1 MPEPRHIVFLTTD
14 FRPMVGGVADHL
26 HRMADHLAA
35 RTPVTVMT
43 TVPLEGATWPHAYRL
58 VSLDPLPD
66 RRLGQLP
73 GDNFPPLRKLR
84 TGAHFLALRRRAD
97 RLLADIKAQSG
108 NGVAVV
114 IGIWDTASHFWCDAC
129 HRAGVPYYIVAHGV
143 ELLMDL
149 YGRLP
154 RWRQRDF
161 ARSVRVIANSRA
173 TARLTADTFTLA
185 IPPAVVNPS
194 VGPRPAAADIA
205 SRAADLR
212 RELRFDRG
220 SEGPALLTVGRLV
233 QRKGCDLVLR
243 SVAELAA
250 EYPGLRYII
259 AGDGPER
266 ARLDGLAREL
276 GIADRVRMLGDVDDL
291 TKWAAYD
298 ICDVFVSPT
307 RPSHSAD
314 WEGFGIVFLE
324 AALSRRPAIGGRTG
338 GTADAIVDGL
348 TGVLVDPDQRGELS
362 GAIRRLMSDAGLR
375 ARLGRTAEQMAR
387 TRFTGEAALRSL
399 REQLAWN

>member
-1 MPEPRHIVFLTTD
+1 MSEPRHIVFLTTD

-26 HRMADHLAA
+26 HRMADHLSA

-43 TVPLEGATWPHAYRL
+43 TVPLSGASWPHAYRL
-58 VSLDPLPD
+58 VELDPLPD
-66 RRLGQLP
+66 RRLGWQP
-73 GDNFPPLRKLR
+73 GDGLPPLRKLR
-84 TGAHFLALRRRAD
+84 TGAHFLALRRYAD
-97 RLLADIKAQSG
+97 RLLATIKAESG
-108 NGVAVV
+108 EGVAVV

-143 ELLMDL
+143 ELLAGL
-149 YGRLP
+149 YGRPP

-173 TARLTADTFTLA
+173 TARLAADTFTLA

-194 VGPRPAAADIA
+194 VGPRPAAEDIA
-205 SRAADLR
+205 SRAAALR
-212 RELRFDRG
+212 RELRFDRD
-220 SEGPALLTVGRLV
+220 EGPLVLTVGRLV
-233 QRKGCDLVLR
+233 PRKGCDLVLR
-243 SVAELAA
+243 SVAELAPD
-250 EYPGLRYII
+250 YPGLRYIV
-259 AGDGPER
+259 AGDGAER
-266 ARLDGLAREL
+266 ARLDSLAREL
-276 GIADRVRMLGDVDDL
+276 GIADRIRMLGDVDDL

-298 ICDVFVSPT
+298 ICDLFVSPT

-348 TGVLVDPDQRGELS
+348 TGVLVDPDAPGELS
-362 GAIRRLMSDAGLR
+362 GAIRRLLSDAGLR

-399 REQLAWN
+399 RDQLAWN

>member
-35 RTPVTVMT
+35 HTPVTVMT
-43 TVPLEGATWPHAYRL
+43 TVPLEGASWPHAYRL

-66 RRLGQLP
+66 RQLGQLP
-73 GDNFPPLRKLR
+73 GDNVPPLRKLR

-212 RELRFDRG
+212 RELQFDRG

-307 RPSHSAD
+307 
-314 WEGFGIVFLE
+314 
-324 AALSRRPAIGGRTG
+324 
-338 GTADAIVDGL
+338 
-348 TGVLVDPDQRGELS
+348 QR
-362 GAIRRLMSDAGLR
+362 
-375 ARLGRTAEQMAR
+375 RLGRVRYCLSRGGVEPAPGHRWPNRGHRGCHRRWLDRCARRPGSARRAFGGDSPVDERRRSSRPSGPHRGADGTHALHGRSGPAESQ
-387 TRFTGEAALRSL
+387 GAACVELV
-399 REQLAWN
+399 AW

>member
-1 MPEPRHIVFLTTD
+1 
-14 FRPMVGGVADHL
+14 MVGGVADHL

-43 TVPLEGATWPHAYRL
+43 TVPLAGAGWPHAYRL
-58 VSLDPLPD
+58 VALNPLPD
-66 RRLGQLP
+66 RRLGLQP
-73 GDNFPPLRKLR
+73 GDSLPPIRKLR
-84 TGAHFLALRRRAD
+84 TGAHFLALRRYAD
-97 RLLADIKAQSG
+97 RLLTSIKAESG
-108 NGVAVV
+108 EGVVVV

-129 HRAGVPYYIVAHGV
+129 FRAGVPYYIVAHGV
-143 ELLMDL
+143 ELLLSL

-173 TARLTADTFTLA
+173 TARLAADTFTLG

-194 VGPRPAAADIA
+194 VGPRPAAEDIA
-205 SRAADLR
+205 ARAADLR
-212 RELRFDRG
+212 RELRFDRD
-220 SEGPALLTVGRLV
+220 EGPLVLTVGRLV
-233 QRKGCDLVLR
+233 PRKGCDLVLR
-243 SVAELAA
+243 SVAELAP
-250 EYPGLRYII
+250 EYPGLRYIV
-259 AGDGPER
+259 AGDGTER
-266 ARLDGLAREL
+266 ARLDSLAREL
-276 GIADRVRMLGDVDDL
+276 GIADRIRMLGDVDDL

-298 ICDVFVSPT
+298 ICDLFVSPT

-348 TGVLVDPDQRGELS
+348 TGVLVDPDAPGELS
-362 GAIRRLMSDAGLR
+362 GAIRRLLSDAGLR

-399 REQLAWN
+399 RDQLAWN

>member
-1 MPEPRHIVFLTTD
+1 
-14 FRPMVGGVADHL
+14 MVGGVADHL

-43 TVPLEGATWPHAYRL
+43 TVPLEGASWPHAYRL

-73 GDNFPPLRKLR
+73 GDNLPPLRKLR
-84 TGAHFLALRRRAD
+84 TGAHFLALRRYAD
-97 RLLADIKAQSG
+97 RVLARIKEQQG
-108 NGVAVV
+108 DDVTVV

-129 HRAGVPYYIVAHGV
+129 RRARVPYYIVAYGV
-143 ELLMDL
+143 ELLIEL

-154 RWRQRDF
+154 QWRETDF
-161 ARSVRVIANSRA
+161 SRSVRVIAVSRA
-173 TARLTADTFTLA
+173 TATLA
-185 IPPAVVNPS
+185 ADSFALATPPAVVNPS
-194 VGPRPAAADIA
+194 VGPRPPAEDIA

-212 RELRFDRG
+212 RQLRFDH
-220 SEGPALLTVGRLV
+220 EKEEPILLTVGRLV
-233 QRKGCDLVLR
+233 PRKGCDLVLR
-243 SVAELAA
+243 SVADLAA

-266 ARLDGLAREL
+266 ARLEGLAREL
-276 GIADRVRMLGDVDDL
+276 GIADRIRMLGDVDDL

-298 ICDVFVSPT
+298 LCDVFVSPT
-307 RPSHSAD
+307 RMSHSAD

-362 GAIRRLMSDAGLR
+362 GAIRRLLSDDGLR
-375 ARLGRTAEQMAR
+375 ARLGRTAEQLAR
-387 TRFTGEAALRSL
+387 TRFTGEAALRTL

>member
-1 MPEPRHIVFLTTD
+1 MSEPHHIVFLTTD

-43 TVPLEGATWPHAYRL
+43 TVPLAGTSWPHAYRL
-58 VSLDPLPD
+58 VTLEPLPD
-66 RRLGQLP
+66 RQLGQLP
-73 GDNFPPLRKLR
+73 GDNVPPLRKLR
-84 TGAHFLALRRRAD
+84 TGAHFLALRRYAE

-108 NGVAVV
+108 SDVVVV
-114 IGIWDTASHFWCDAC
+114 IGIWDTASHFWCEAC
-129 HRAGVPYYIVAHGV
+129 YRAGVPYYIVAHGV

-161 ARSVRVIANSRA
+161 ARSSRVIANSRA
-173 TARLTADTFTLA
+173 TARLTADTFTLSA
-185 IPPAVVNPS
+185 PPAVVNPS
-194 VGPRPAAADIA
+194 VGPRPAPADIA
-205 SRAADLR
+205 ARGADLR
-212 RELRFDRG
+212 RELRLDDG
-220 SEGPALLTVGRLV
+220 SEGPILLTVGRLV
-233 QRKGCDLVLR
+233 PRKGCDLVLR
-243 SVAELAA
+243 SVAALAH
-250 EYPGLRYII
+250 EYPGLRYIV

-266 ARLDGLAREL
+266 ERLAGLTREL

-307 RPSHSAD
+307 LQSQSTD

-324 AALSRRPAIGGRTG
+324 AALSGRPAIGGRTG

-348 TGVLVDPDQRGELS
+348 TGVLVDTDQRGELLR
-362 GAIRRLMSDAGLR
+362 AIRRLLSDAGLR
-375 ARLGRTAEQMAR
+375 GRLGRTAEQMAR

>member
-1 MPEPRHIVFLTTD
+1 MSEPRHIVFLTTD

-43 TVPLEGATWPHAYRL
+43 TVPLAGAGWPHAYRL
-58 VSLDPLPD
+58 VALNPLPD
-66 RRLGQLP
+66 RRLGLQP
-73 GDNFPPLRKLR
+73 GDSLPPIRKLR
-84 TGAHFLALRRRAD
+84 TGAHFLALRRYAD
-97 RLLADIKAQSG
+97 RLLTSIKAESG
-108 NGVAVV
+108 EGVVVV

-129 HRAGVPYYIVAHGV
+129 FRAGVPYYIVAHGV
-143 ELLMDL
+143 ELLLSL

-173 TARLTADTFTLA
+173 TARLAADTFTLG

-194 VGPRPAAADIA
+194 VGPRPAAEDIA
-205 SRAADLR
+205 ARAADLR
-212 RELRFDRG
+212 RELRFDRD
-220 SEGPALLTVGRLV
+220 EGPLVLTVGRLV
-233 QRKGCDLVLR
+233 PRKGCDLVLR
-243 SVAELAA
+243 SVAELAP
-250 EYPGLRYII
+250 EYPGLRYIV
-259 AGDGPER
+259 AGDGTER
-266 ARLDGLAREL
+266 ARLDSLAREL
-276 GIADRVRMLGDVDDL
+276 GIADRIRMLGDVDDL

-298 ICDVFVSPT
+298 ICDLFVSPT

-348 TGVLVDPDQRGELS
+348 TGVLVDPDAPGELS
-362 GAIRRLMSDAGLR
+362 GAIRRLLSDAGLR

-399 REQLAWN
+399 RDQLAWN

>member
-1 MPEPRHIVFLTTD
+1 
-14 FRPMVGGVADHL
+14 MVGGVADHL

-43 TVPLEGATWPHAYRL
+43 TVPVAGASWPHAYRL
-58 VSLDPLPD
+58 VQLGPLPD
-66 RRLGQLP
+66 RRLGRLP
-73 GDNFPPLRKLR
+73 GDNLPPLRKLR
-84 TGAHFLALRRRAD
+84 TGAHFLALRRYAD
-97 RLLADIKAQSG
+97 RVLADIKAQMG
-108 NGVAVV
+108 PDVAVV

-129 HRAGVPYYIVAHGV
+129 HRAGVSYYIVAHGV

-149 YGRLP
+149 YGRRLP

-173 TARLTADTFTLA
+173 TARLTADTFELA
-185 IPPAVVNPS
+185 TPPAVVNPS
-194 VGPRPAAADIA
+194 VGPRPASEDIA
-205 SRAADLR
+205 SRAAELR
-212 RELRFDRG
+212 RELRLDHE
-220 SEGPALLTVGRLV
+220 SERPILLTVGRLV
-233 QRKGCDLVLR
+233 PRKGCDLVLR

-250 EYPGLRYII
+250 EYPGLRYIV

-266 ARLDGLAREL
+266 VRLDRLAREL
-276 GIADRVRMLGDVDDL
+276 GVADRVRMLGDVDDL

-307 RPSHSAD
+307 RLSHSAD

-324 AALSRRPAIGGRTG
+324 AALSGRPAIGGRTG
-338 GTADAIVDGL
+338 GTDDAIVDGL

-362 GAIRRLMSDAGLR
+362 GAIRRLLSDAGLR
-375 ARLGRTAEQMAR
+375 GRLGRTAEQMAR

-399 REQLAWN
+399 RDQLAWN

>member
-1 MPEPRHIVFLTTD
+1 MSEPRHIVFLTTD

-43 TVPLEGATWPHAYRL
+43 TVPFAGASWPHAYRL
-58 VSLDPLPD
+58 VALDPLPD
-66 RRLGQLP
+66 RRLGLQP
-73 GDNFPPLRKLR
+73 GDSLPPLRKLR
-84 TGAHFLALRRRAD
+84 TGAHFLALRRYAD
-97 RLLADIKAQSG
+97 RLLAGIKEQQG
-108 NGVAVV
+108 DDVAVV

-129 HRAGVPYYIVAHGV
+129 RRARVPYYIVAYGV
-143 ELLMDL
+143 ELLLEL

-154 RWRQRDF
+154 RWRSIDF
-161 ARSVRVIANSRA
+161 SRSVRVIAVSRA
-173 TARLTADTFTLA
+173 TATLA
-185 IPPAVVNPS
+185 ADSFALATPPAVVNPS

-212 RELRFDRG
+212 RELGLQRE
-220 SEGPALLTVGRLV
+220 SEGPILLTVGRLV
-233 QRKGCDLVLR
+233 PRKGCDLVLR

-250 EYPGLRYII
+250 EYPGLRYIV
-259 AGDGPER
+259 AGNGPER

-276 GIADRVRMLGDVDDL
+276 GITDRLRMLGDVDDL

-307 RPSHSAD
+307 RPSHNAD

-348 TGVLVDPDQRGELS
+348 TGVLVDPDAPGELS
-362 GAIRRLMSDAGLR
+362 GAIRRLLSDAGLR

-399 REQLAWN
+399 REQLTWN

>member
-1 MPEPRHIVFLTTD
+1 MSEPRHIVFLTTD

-43 TVPLEGATWPHAYRL
+43 TVPAAGAQWPHAYRL
-58 VSLDPLPD
+58 VPLGPLPD
-66 RRLGQLP
+66 RRLGRLGDGLP
-73 GDNFPPLRKLR
+73 PVRRLR
-84 TGAHFLALRRRAD
+84 TGAHFLALRRYAD

-108 NGVAVV
+108 PDVAVV
-114 IGIWDTASHFWCDAC
+114 VGIWDTASHFWCDASY
-129 HRAGVPYYIVAHGV
+129 RAGVPYYIVAHGV
-143 ELLMDL
+143 ELLIGL

-161 ARSVRVIANSRA
+161 ARSARVIANSRA
-173 TARLTADTFTLA
+173 TARHTADTFTLA
-185 IPPAVVNPS
+185 APPAVVNPS
-194 VGPRPAAADIA
+194 VGPRPAAEDIA
-205 SRAADLR
+205 ARAANLR
-212 RELRFDRG
+212 RELRIDHEQG
-220 SEGPALLTVGRLV
+220 GPILLTVGRLV
-233 QRKGCDLVLR
+233 PRKGCDLVLR
-243 SVAELAA
+243 SVADLAA
-250 EYPGLRYII
+250 EHPGLRYII

-266 ARLDGLAREL
+266 ERLNALAEEL
-276 GIADRVRMLGDVDDL
+276 GIADRIRMLGDVDDL
-291 TKWAAYD
+291 TKWAVYD

-307 RPSHSAD
+307 RLSHSAD

-324 AALSRRPAIGGRTG
+324 AALSGRPAIGGRTG
-338 GTADAIVDGL
+338 GTEDAIVDGL

-362 GAIRRLMSDAGLR
+362 GALRRLLSDAGLR
-375 ARLGRTAEQMAR
+375 GRLGRTADQMAR

>member
-1 MPEPRHIVFLTTD
+1 
-14 FRPMVGGVADHL
+14 MVGGVADHL

-43 TVPLEGATWPHAYRL
+43 TVPPAGVIWPHAYRL
-58 VSLDPLPD
+58 VALDPLPD
-66 RRLGQLP
+66 RRLGLQP
-73 GDNFPPLRKLR
+73 GDSLPPIRKLR
-84 TGAHFLALRRRAD
+84 TGAHFLALRRYAD
-97 RLLADIKAQSG
+97 RLLTSIKAQSG
-108 NGVAVV
+108 DGVVVV

-143 ELLMDL
+143 ELLMSL

-161 ARSVRVIANSRA
+161 TRSVRVIANSRA
-173 TARLTADTFTLA
+173 TARLTADTFMLA
-185 IPPAVVNPS
+185 APPAVVNPS
-194 VGPRPAAADIA
+194 VGPRPAAEDIA
-205 SRAADLR
+205 SRATDLR
-212 RELRFDRG
+212 RELRFDRD
-220 SEGPALLTVGRLV
+220 EGPLLLTVGRLV
-233 QRKGCDLVLR
+233 PRKGCDLVLR
-243 SVAELAA
+243 SVAELAG
-250 EYPGLRYII
+250 EYPGLQYIV

-276 GIADRVRMLGDVDDL
+276 GMADRVRMLGDVDDL

-298 ICDVFVSPT
+298 VCDVFVSPT

-324 AALSRRPAIGGRTG
+324 AALSRRPAVGGRTG
-338 GTADAIVDGL
+338 GTPDAIIDGL
-348 TGVLVDPDQRGELS
+348 TGVLVDPDEPGELS
-362 GAIRRLMSDAGLR
+362 GAIRRLLSDAGLR

>member
-1 MPEPRHIVFLTTD
+1 MSEPRHIVFLTTD

-43 TVPLEGATWPHAYRL
+43 TVPLAGASWPHAYRL
-58 VSLDPLPD
+58 VGLAPLPD
-66 RRLGQLP
+66 RRLGLQR
-73 GDNFPPLRKLR
+73 GDSVPPLRKLR
-84 TGAHFLALRRRAD
+84 TGAHLLALRRYAD
-97 RLLADIKAQSG
+97 RLLTTLKEESG
-108 NGVAVV
+108 EGVAVV

-129 HRAGVPYYIVAHGV
+129 VRAGVPYYIVAHGV
-143 ELLMDL
+143 ELLIGL

-173 TARLTADTFTLA
+173 TARLASDTFTLA

-194 VGPRPAAADIA
+194 VGPRPPAEDIA

-212 RELRFDRG
+212 RELRFDRDA
-220 SEGPALLTVGRLV
+220 GPLVLTVGRLV
-233 QRKGCDLVLR
+233 PRKGCDLVLR
-243 SVAELAA
+243 SVAELTP
-250 EYPGLRYII
+250 EYPGLQYIV

-276 GIADRVRMLGDVDDL
+276 GIADRIRMLGDIDDL

-307 RPSHSAD
+307 RPAHNAD

-348 TGVLVDPDQRGELS
+348 TGVLVDPDAPGDLS
-362 GAIRRLMSDAGLR
+362 GAIRRLLSDAGLR
-375 ARLGRTAEQMAR
+375 ARLGRTAEQMAL

-399 REQLAWN
+399 RDQLAWN

>member
-1 MPEPRHIVFLTTD
+1 MSEPQHIVFLTTD

-43 TVPLEGATWPHAYRL
+43 TVPPAGANWPHAYRHVTL
-58 VSLDPLPD
+58 EPLPE
-66 RRLGQLP
+66 RQLGHLP
-73 GDNFPPLRKLR
+73 GDNVAPFRKLR
-84 TGAHFLALRRRAD
+84 TGAHFLALRRYAERVV
-97 RLLADIKAQSG
+97 ADIKAKCGSD
-108 NGVAVV
+108 VAVV
-114 IGIWDTASHFWCDAC
+114 IGIWDTASHFWCEAC
-129 HRAGVPYYIVAHGV
+129 RRAGVPYYIVAHGV

-161 ARSVRVIANSRA
+161 ARAVRVIANSRA

-185 IPPAVVNPS
+185 TPPAVVNPS
-194 VGPRPAAADIA
+194 VGPRPAPEDIA
-205 SRAADLR
+205 ARGAALR
-212 RELRFDRG
+212 RELRLGDG
-220 SEGPALLTVGRLV
+220 TGGPLLLTVGRLV
-233 QRKGCDLVLR
+233 PRKGCDLVLR
-243 SVAELAA
+243 SVAALAQ
-250 EYPGLRYII
+250 EYPGLRYIV

-266 ARLDGLAREL
+266 ERLTELAREL
-276 GIADRVRMLGDVDDL
+276 GITDRVRMLGDVDDL

-298 ICDVFVSPT
+298 ICDLFVSPT
-307 RPSHSAD
+307 RQSESSD

-324 AALSRRPAIGGRTG
+324 AALSGRAAIGGRTG

-348 TGVLVDPDQRGELS
+348 TGVLVDTNERGELLR
-362 GAIRRLMSDAGLR
+362 AIRRLLSDAGLR
-375 ARLGRTAEQMAR
+375 GRLGRTAEQMAR